1 MWDCGA
7 GAGRQRNRG
16 SNLRRRPA
24 DRHPPLARFADRRAL
39 KRENEELQRA
49 LAEVQNL
56 KGLISICGWCKRIR
70 DDRGYWE
77 AVESFISGRTA
88 ATFTH
93 GVCPE

>member
-49 LAEVQNL
+49 LAEVHMSAKDVDYGMAPL
-56 KGLISICGWCKRIR
+56 W
-70 DDRGYWE
+70 
-77 AVESFISGRTA
+77 
-88 ATFTH
+88 TFTFEKADGAWKVTKAEH
-93 GVCPE
+93 